1 MNQPNQQPEVQF
13 DALSLDGLEPL
24 LEKAHMELMA
34 AEVPAVI
41 RSESGSE
48 TSQILELLTEIA
60 NINTLLMGTSRT
72 LGETQGRMRRLQRTL
87 EAQQNHIE
95 NQSMRINELETWLD
109 AAIAENERLK
119 RPWWKKLFLFW
130 A

>member
-1 MNQPNQQPEVQF
+1 MNQQPELQF
-13 DALSLDGLEPL
+13 DALSLEGLEPL
-24 LEKAHMELMA
+24 LEKAHIELMA
-34 AEVPAVI
+34 AEVPVAR
-41 RSESGSE
+41 RSEPNSE

-95 NQSMRINELETWLD
+95 NQAMRINELETWLD
-109 AAIAENERLK
+109 AAIAENDRLK
-119 RPWWKKLFLFW
+119 RPWWKKLLMFW
-130 A
+130 SNN